1 MRWTGG
7 LARRRPS
14 RRWPARNWP
23 AGWAGRSQ
31 YHVDLGRLLQRLAPS
46 MHCVLSRRQILL
58 VDRQLVAIG
67 QDGLHHLHPAICK
80 TISTGQ
86 SQSQTAISLP
96 IPPYQAPATTCTRRQ
111 RIAASGGPLAITQP
125 GGRNAVTLGIL
136 LARKTGS
143 SAPGSR
149 GRCRIK
155 PACPVV
161 AQLDPLSSLFIAQRP
176 CPTLLPK
183 ASSLNTQRLV
193 FALPEHKNSSAFPP
207 ASAKRSHK
215 DHPPFASCS
224 IIDTTLILVLAVNLL
239 KPS

>member
-7 LARRRPS
+7 LASRRPS
-14 RRWPARNWP
+14 RRWPVRNRP
-23 AGWAGRSQ
+23 VGWAGRSQ

-46 MHCVLSRRQILL
+46 MHCVLSRRQMLL

-111 RIAASGGPLAITQP
+111 RIAASGGPLAITQL
-125 GGRNAVTLGIL
+125 GGRNAVTLGIFLREKWAPQL
-136 LARKTGS
+136 LARGE
-143 SAPGSR
+143 
-149 GRCRIK
+149 RCRIK

-161 AQLDPLSSLFIAQRP
+161 AQLDPLSSLFIAQRS
-176 CPTLLPK
+176 CPTLL
-183 ASSLNTQRLV
+183 
-193 FALPEHKNSSAFPP
+193 
-207 ASAKRSHK
+207 
-215 DHPPFASCS
+215 
-224 IIDTTLILVLAVNLL
+224 L
-239 KPS
+239 KPSL